1 MTNSRRI
8 NSSFKTLTVKA
19 NVFWFNSFFGEK
31 KSYLI
36 LSFTKMLFLNY
47 LCPTLILHVLVVPL
61 SKSTLPIVGGR
72 YEGRFVKLHPKYS
85 TSSHLFN
92 LRPRLTGQTKRY
104 WIYSFSISLFR
115 RQPKWSDTFTHIN
128 FSRCQQVKLFVNSP
142 SCLRPSKRNPRMLP
156 GWKLYIELCFQE
168 EEKIVWTNPVS
179 KKKMLFLTT
188 NASKGMN

>member
-1 MTNSRRI
+1 M
-8 NSSFKTLTVKA
+8 SSDLTP
-19 NVFWFNSFFGEK
+19 FWGK

-47 LCPTLILHVLVVPL
+47 LCPTLILHVLEVSL
-61 SKSTLPIVGGR
+61 SESTLLIVGGR
-72 YEGRFVKLHPKYS
+72 YAGRFVELHPKFS
-85 TSSHLFN
+85 TSSQLLN

-115 RQPKWSDTFTHIN
+115 RQPKWSDTFMHIN
-128 FSRCQQVKLFVNSP
+128 FSSRCQQVKLFVNSP
-142 SCLRPSKRNPRMLP
+142 PCLRPSKGNPRMLP

-188 NASKGMN
+188 NARKGME